1 MITLLIWVL
10 ILCLVFG
17 VIVWA
22 IQLIPLPAP
31 FGQIALAVVAL
42 IFILVLVGMLLGDVP
57 LRPMTLR

>member
-22 IQLIPLPAP
+22 IQLIPLPTP

>member
-17 VIVWA
+17 LIVWA